1 MHTIEVDFD
10 VFKALTAR
18 RAAEHV
24 TYNDVIRELL
34 KLEPRV
40 GPSLTGEADRWPDDW
55 VVKGVRF
62 AEGTQFRAKHNGRMY
77 QARVEKSALVLDGK
91 HYDSPSAAAVSI
103 TGYAVNGWNFWEFLS
118 RRTGDW
124 TLMASVRKGGGT

>member
-1 MHTIEVDFD
+1 VHTIEVDFA

-34 KLEPRV
+34 KLEPRQS
-40 GPSLTGEADRWPDDW
+40 PSLTEVPDRWPGDW
-55 VVKGVRF
+55 IVKGVRF
-62 AEGTQFRAKHNGRMY
+62 AEGTQFRAQHNGRLY
-77 QARVEKSALVLDGK
+77 QARVEKSALALDGK
-91 HYDSPSAAAVSI
+91 RYDSPSAAAVSI

-124 TLMASVRKGGGT
+124 RLMASARKTELT